1 MELGNAML
9 LSGLTDKD
17 VALPVDSTEY
27 AARLEGLIANSRY
40 RKKIVPQ
47 ATNCNSDFNNSFTN

>member
-1 MELGNAML
+1 ML